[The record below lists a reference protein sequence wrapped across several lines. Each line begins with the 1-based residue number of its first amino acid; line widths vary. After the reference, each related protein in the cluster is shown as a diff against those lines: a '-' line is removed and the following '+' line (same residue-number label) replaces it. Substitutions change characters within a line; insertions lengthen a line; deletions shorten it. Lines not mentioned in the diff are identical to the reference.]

1 MWRYA
6 AVSAPTL
13 HRSREERG
21 PARNCSSFRY
31 YVLLRSRDRG
41 QCSKKSA
48 GRVRDQTSL
57 LRGLACP
64 PATQS
69 LSLKTNIESSCR
81 SFQVTADFSCVHSPP
96 SPEHHTSPQLVLPS
110 FDQPPATHIRFR

>member
-1 MWRYA
+1 MWRYVA
-6 AVSAPTL
+6 ASGPKL

-21 PARNCSSFRY
+21 PARNCSSFTY
-31 YVLLRSRDRG
+31 YVFLRSRDRG
-41 QCSKKSA
+41 QCLKKSA

-69 LSLKTNIESSCR
+69 LSLNTNIENSCR
-81 SFQVTADFSCVHSPP
+81 SFHVTVDFSCVHSLP
-96 SPEHHTSPQLVLPS
+96 SPENHTSPQFVLPS